1 MERGYLYLYCGLLS
15 LGFIGVF
22 HKLGDR
28 LKCRPSA
35 VNLALFFWAA
45 LILAGVVLAGGLA
58 PRLLTMPP
66 SLYALGAICGFLASI
81 AILSFQAGLKHGKIS
96 TSWVIVNLSLAVPT
110 ILSIIVYHETVSAV
124 RLAAM
129 ILIVPALLLI
139 WKDKQIDEQHANQPA
154 RKSCGRE

>member
-1 MERGYLYLYCGLLS
+1 MDRGHFYLYCGLLS
-15 LGFIGVF
+15 LGSIGVF

-35 VNLALFFWAA
+35 VNLALFLWAA
-45 LILAGVVLAGGLA
+45 LIMATIVLTGGLG

-66 SLYALGAICGFLASI
+66 TLYAVGAICGFLASI
-81 AILSFQAGLKHGKIS
+81 AILSFQAGLKYGKIS

-110 ILSIIVYHETVSAV
+110 VLSIIVYGEHVSAV

-129 ILIVPALLLI
+129 ILIIPALLLI
-139 WKDKQIDEQHANQPA
+139 WKDKQIDEA
-154 RKSCGRE
+154 REIERAKK

>member
-1 MERGYLYLYCGLLS
+1 MDRGHLYLYCGLLS

-35 VNLALFFWAA
+35 VNLSLFFWAA
-45 LILAGVVLAGGLA
+45 LIMSGVVATGGLSM
-58 PRLLTMPP
+58 RLFTMPV
-66 SLYALGAICGFLASI
+66 SLYGIAAICGFLASI
-81 AILSFQAGLKHGKIS
+81 AILSFQAGLKYGKIS

-110 ILSIIVYHETVSAV
+110 ILSIVIYRERVSAV

-129 ILIVPALLLI
+129 VLIIPALLLI
-139 WKDKQIDEQHANQPA
+139 WKDKQIDEE
-154 RKSCGRE
+154 REKRAE

>member
-1 MERGYLYLYCGLLS
+1 MDRGHLYLYCGLLS

-45 LILAGVVLAGGLA
+45 LIIAAILLTGGLA
-58 PRLLTMPP
+58 PRLLTMPAT
-66 SLYALGAICGFLASI
+66 LYAVGAICGFLASI
-81 AILSFQAGLKHGKIS
+81 AILSFQAGLKYGKIS

-110 ILSIIVYHETVSAV
+110 ILSIVVYREHVGAV

-129 ILIVPALLLI
+129 ILIIPALLLI
-139 WKDKQIDEQHANQPA
+139 WKDKQIDEEREQQDA